1 MTFSLM
7 FYDPR
12 VGTDPL
18 SDAIKAVKADI
29 VPHNYII
36 HQATSHR
43 SFLIFRDDLLLK
55 GVYRKVSR
63 SRVLYGPVMGLCV
76 YTLFYEIVAQW

>member
-18 SDAIKAVKADI
+18 SDDIKAVRTDI
-29 VPHNYII
+29 VQHNYII
-36 HQATSHR
+36 HQASSHR
-43 SFLIFRDDLLLK
+43 SFLLFRDDLQLE

-63 SRVLYGPVMGLCV
+63 SWLLYGPVMGLCV
-76 YTLFYEIVAQW
+76 YTLFYEIVVQ